1 MVGDLGLGFLL
12 NLWEFVFG
20 IVDDETAATPREF
33 AKARASELGHAEEVR
48 HFTFLSLQRSSLAG
62 LSFLRCLLYIYY
74 L

>member
-12 NLWEFVFG
+12 NLWKFVFG

-33 AKARASELGHAEEVR
+33 AKARASELGHSEEVG
-48 HFTFLSLQRSSLAG
+48 HFTILPLLRSSTR
-62 LSFLRCLLYIYY
+62 LSFLRCLLYIYH

>member
-20 IVDDETAATPREF
+20 IVDDETAATPREG
-33 AKARASELGHAEEVR
+33 KTARASELGQGGEMG
-48 HFTFLSLQRSSLAG
+48 RSIG
-62 LSFLRCLLYIYY
+62 LGKTIYFRALNHY